1 MGLSVS
7 VIPGAD
13 VRIRIRS
20 RVVRIRVRKP
30 GIRAVVR
37 ITAEQ
42 NARRQTTQFVLFKVV
57 RVPEAL
63 IVTFRGKALRFLIS
77 RSTYFISVELVK
89 NFSTCPALSGLLSG
103 CFIFT
108 KKRSA
113 PNLVLTPSMKSST
126 KKERLINF
134 CCVVSWQLKC
144 LLFSSCGIF
153 RKARVPSSCAGFVWV
168 SIFLFFIDPNR
179 RINGTRRLG
188 RVIVFL

>member
-57 RVPEAL
+57 AR
-63 IVTFRGKALRFLIS
+63 S
-77 RSTYFISVELVK
+77 RSPHSDFSREGVTLLNLTKHILYFGGIGKEL
-89 NFSTCPALSGLLSG
+89 FHLP
-103 CFIFT
+103 
-108 KKRSA
+108 R
-113 PNLVLTPSMKSST
+113 LVGA
-126 KKERLINF
+126 
-134 CCVVSWQLKC
+134 VV
-144 LLFSSCGIF
+144 
-153 RKARVPSSCAGFVWV
+153 RV
-168 SIFLFFIDPNR
+168 LY
-179 RINGTRRLG
+179 LH
-188 RVIVFL
+188 

>member
-57 RVPEAL
+57 AR
-63 IVTFRGKALRFLIS
+63 S
-77 RSTYFISVELVK
+77 RSPHSDFSREGVTLLNLTKHILYFGRIGKEL
-89 NFSTCPALSGLLSG
+89 FLLA
-103 CFIFT
+103 
-108 KKRSA
+108 R
-113 PNLVLTPSMKSST
+113 LVGA
-126 KKERLINF
+126 I
-134 CCVVSWQLKC
+134 V
-144 LLFSSCGIF
+144 
-153 RKARVPSSCAGFVWV
+153 RV
-168 SIFLFFIDPNR
+168 LY
-179 RINGTRRLG
+179 LH
-188 RVIVFL
+188 